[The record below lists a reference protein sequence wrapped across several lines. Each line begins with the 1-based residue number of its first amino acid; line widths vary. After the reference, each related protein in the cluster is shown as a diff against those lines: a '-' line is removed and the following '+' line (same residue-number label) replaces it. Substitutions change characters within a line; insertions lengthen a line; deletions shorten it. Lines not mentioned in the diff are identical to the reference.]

1 MNTPEPANPLKNEL
15 IAFIICRVDL
25 ILIFNRGYKLC
36 YADFRIL
43 QFEFDLIINKIIK
56 FEK

>member
-15 IAFIICRVDL
+15 IAFIRVDL

-36 YADFRIL
+36 YTDFRIL